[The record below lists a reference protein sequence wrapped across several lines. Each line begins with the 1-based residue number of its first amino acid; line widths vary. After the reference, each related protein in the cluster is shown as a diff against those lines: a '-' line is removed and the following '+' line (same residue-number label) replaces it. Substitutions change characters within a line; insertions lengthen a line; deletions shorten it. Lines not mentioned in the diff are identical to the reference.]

1 MFLRLERQ
9 AARGLKQY
17 SNDKEKPHSP
27 AYLLYTTVG
36 GGLARGKAITPSLA
50 TLEYSSAVQPVPCT
64 RETKRLYHS
73 SSTTVVTTMPLASA
87 PRRQAAEATDAEFTV
102 STSLPPMV
110 TGVVAGEIELSVPYL
125 YPKPGVLC
133 ATRYLGNRRCEPM
146 FAVRMQWWGDREPGT
161 VLKPDLLTGKDE
173 HGVKARQAR
182 LSKATCA
189 LFPVRCG
196 LDGLVV
202 YLRDMVR

>member
-1 MFLRLERQ
+1 
-9 AARGLKQY
+9 
-17 SNDKEKPHSP
+17 
-27 AYLLYTTVG
+27 
-36 GGLARGKAITPSLA
+36 
-50 TLEYSSAVQPVPCT
+50 
-64 RETKRLYHS
+64 
-73 SSTTVVTTMPLASA
+73 MPLASA
-87 PRRQAAEATDAEFTV
+87 PRRQAAVATDAEFTV

-110 TGVVAGEIELSVPYL
+110 TGAVAGEIELSVPYL

-133 ATRYLGNRRCEPM
+133 ATRYLGNRRCEPL

-161 VLKPDLLTGKDE
+161 VLKPDLLTGRDE

>member
-1 MFLRLERQ
+1 M
-9 AARGLKQY
+9 
-17 SNDKEKPHSP
+17 SHS
-27 AYLLYTTVG
+27 
-36 GGLARGKAITPSLA
+36 
-50 TLEYSSAVQPVPCT
+50 
-64 RETKRLYHS
+64 
-73 SSTTVVTTMPLASA
+73 SA
-87 PRRQAAEATDAEFTV
+87 PRRQTTEATDAEFTV

-110 TGVVAGEIELSVPYL
+110 TGAVVGEIELSVPYL

-133 ATRYLGNRRCEPM
+133 RTRYLGNRRCEPL

-161 VLKPDLLTGKDE
+161 TVLKPDLLTGRDE

-196 LDGLVV
+196 LDGLVA
-202 YLRDMVR
+202 YLRDMVRCLRTTSYRWVQMWSFVCIMLRTHAQTKQ